1 MPNRLKTTVASVLL
15 LAGVF
20 AHAATPET
28 EEEKIL
34 YALGLAISQNLAV
47 FNLTE
52 AELELVQA
60 GMADQLLGRDTHG
73 VELSQY
79 NAKLQEL
86 AQARTQA
93 MADEESSASAAF
105 LETAAAEAGAV
116 TTDSGL
122 IYTIMREGTGESPEA
137 TDRVTVHYHGTLRD
151 GTVFDSSVERDT
163 PATFGLDQVIPCW
176 TEGVAMMKVGGKRK
190 LVCPPDLAYGERGMG
205 PIPPAAALTFEVELL
220 EIASQ

>member
-1 MPNRLKTTVASVLL
+1 MFYRLNTTIASVLL
-15 LAGVF
+15 LVGVV

-28 EEEKIL
+28 EEEKTL

-52 AELELVQA
+52 AELDLVQA

-73 VELSQY
+73 IELSQY
-79 NAKLQEL
+79 NAQLQAL
-86 AQARTQA
+86 AQERAQA
-93 MADEESSASAAF
+93 MAAEENLESAAF
-105 LETAAAEAGAV
+105 LEAAASEAGAV

-122 IYTIMREGTGESPEA
+122 IYTVMREGTGESPAA

-163 PATFGLDQVIPCW
+163 PATFGLNQVIPCW

-190 LVCPPDLAYGERGMG
+190 LVCPPDIAYGEQGMG
-205 PIPPAAALTFEVELL
+205 PIPPGAALTFEVELL
-220 EIASQ
+220 DIESQ